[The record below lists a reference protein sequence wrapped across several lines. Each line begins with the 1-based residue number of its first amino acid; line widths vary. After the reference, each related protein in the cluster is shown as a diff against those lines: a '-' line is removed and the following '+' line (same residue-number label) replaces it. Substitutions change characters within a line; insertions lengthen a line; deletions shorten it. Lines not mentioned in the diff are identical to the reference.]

1 MPNRTEPVVGK
12 HSLSQFIRTNCLRQ
26 LAFNLYPDNNDY
38 AQKRAQLQMPYPQ
51 SPRPGL
57 HQVQTAGDE
66 WQAEKLH
73 DLTQTFGPQTII
85 GSAYTLPSGQVRYKE
100 VQLAAH
106 LPTTTPTTFIV
117 ESTFTIG
124 NTFERALGIA
134 SHATQYS
141 LRYGKLRPDII
152 EVLPAATF
160 ASLISADG
168 TVSPLPAGDTRL
180 QVRIIDIKLSAD
192 PSPAYFA
199 EVAFYSM
206 ALAGWLHDQGLSG
219 HFVVVPDAAVWP
231 GTHEAS
237 KLVQVSRQ
245 AQSQAITPTIAQLW
259 KAMQEDLETSPFEV
273 FAFRVRR
280 FFQAD
285 LPTALTN
292 HWSALD
298 FHVDNRCSFCE
309 YLGEDRPPSQHDPK
323 VAPHPNHCLPLAL
336 SQDHLSRV
344 AFVSQGARL
353 SLNQAGVGQV
363 NALAQRQQTD
373 PVFDTHQTLRATRT
387 VVAGRAL
394 SLQSGTVSIPTQTG
408 TSASMPKWAD
418 LRIFLSVDFD
428 IGSAITVAFGL
439 KAFWHEPRAFQSP
452 LTTQRQS
459 KAWQSNAR
467 IVINRDLP
475 TEQHELL
482 AFLQEIHDIIQW
494 SQTQDTQTLAN
505 SLLAGLTPQQQAD
518 YRTRLQV
525 YIWDSL
531 QYDHLA
537 RVIGRH
543 LHAILANQNLSYL
556 AWLFPPE
563 ELLEN
568 PDSIVRRSPI
578 TIVRDVIRSMLAAPI
593 PHYYSL
599 LEVARI
605 FHQAGLPANVA
616 TFNVH
621 PLFATS
627 LSDQIPSE
635 RAHEIW
641 CRITTPRH
649 WQQQMQTYVETVKK
663 RLSALETVAQRLETD
678 LKPRLTQSAPVIQIG
693 PPPRQPSISSDGQLW
708 FAFSKLGKAL
718 EELDVQQVRA
728 MPPHERAAR
737 FKSARLAH
745 RLGGPAEA
753 AALAALGLA
762 PQVGRRVYLLALDSH
777 DVKAK
782 VGDFSFAI
790 SPENVPG
797 FLDRKIAGVV
807 RNTAFD
813 ARVNQQLGNRY
824 WRALVEDLTS
834 VTIAG
839 LDRNNGLIALDAS
852 ARNWPTALDEFHSSG
867 LVDLNQDVVL
877 DPVHNDFFTKK
888 LDATLK
894 AIGNPAIASINPLVT
909 RATGQTG
916 ARARRSRNQVPA
928 AEFLWSP
935 ATLATSTVTRNLANI
950 PAQLTAHGLNL
961 NSSQWQAW
969 HDALT
974 HRARLVWGPPGTGK
988 SRTVRAI
995 AVGAVLE
1002 AIASNRPLRVLVS
1015 AFTYTAIDNV
1025 LLDVARDLA
1034 ALAPGACDVF
1044 RLRSRYQQ
1052 TSGNIAPTIDLE
1064 LNRAFP
1070 SPAVR
1075 TLRGRLQQP
1084 NGVVVVVG
1092 ATSEQVHN
1100 LLTCENGR
1108 ATDEFFDLI
1117 LIDEASQMDVAHAI
1131 LTIAGVA
1138 TGGSVILAGDPLQLP
1153 PIQQAEAP
1161 KDLEDLVGSIYGF
1174 WMKQHQ
1180 IPESPLSVNYRSND
1194 CIVGLARQSGYQSM
1208 LTSHSPSLVLNLLA
1222 PIPTAQPAAWDAR
1235 LFWTHEWA
1243 EILDSARP
1251 AVCFVYDDGRSSQ
1264 RNEFEADAVASM
1276 VLLLHGRMA
1285 DQLRN
1290 ENHPATGQPIAP
1302 TSTAYSTI
1310 DFFGKAVGV
1319 VTPHRAQQGLI
1330 VTRLLQVFGASG
1342 TLAEAI
1348 RESVDTVER
1357 FQGQQRDV
1365 IIASYTLGDPDQI
1378 AEEDEFLMSLNR
1390 FNVIASRARAK
1401 LVVLV
1406 SQEIIGHLAHDIEVL
1421 RDSRLLKLYAEGF
1434 CNNSRPMSLGHIEPG
1449 SASHSVSGTFRWH

>member
-1 MPNRTEPVVGK
+1 MSNRTEPVMGK
-12 HSLSQFIRTNCLRQ
+12 HSLSQFIRTNCIRQ
-26 LAFNLYPDNNDY
+26 LAFNLYPDNHDY
-38 AQKRAQLQMPYPQ
+38 AQKRTQLQMPYPQ

-73 DLTQTFGPQTII
+73 DLTQTFGTQSIV
-85 GSAYTLPSGQVRYKE
+85 GSVYTLQSGQIRYKQI
-100 VQLAAH
+100 QLAAH
-106 LPTTTPTTFIV
+106 LATTTPTKFIV
-117 ESTFTIG
+117 ESTFSIG
-124 NTFERALGIA
+124 NAFQQALGIA
-134 SHATQYS
+134 SHAAQYS
-141 LRYGKLRPDII
+141 LQYGELRPDII

-160 ASLISADG
+160 GSFISADG
-168 TVSPLPAGDTRL
+168 IISPLPAGDMRL
-180 QVRIIDIKLSAD
+180 QLRIIDIKLSAE

-206 ALAGWLHDQGLSG
+206 ALAGWLQDQGLTG
-219 HFVVVPDAAVWP
+219 QFVVVPDAAVWP

-237 KLVQVSRQ
+237 KLVQAGRQ
-245 AQSQAITPTIAQLW
+245 AQQQAITPTIAQLW
-259 KAMQEDLETSPFEV
+259 TAMQEDLETSPFEV

-280 FFQAD
+280 FFQSD
-285 LPTALTN
+285 LPLALAN

-363 NALAQRQQTD
+363 NSLAQRLGTD

-387 VVAGRAL
+387 VVAGRASSLL
-394 SLQSGTVSIPTQTG
+394 SNTVSIPLQTG
-408 TSASMPKWAD
+408 SSASMPKWAD
-418 LRIFLSVDFD
+418 LRLFLSVDFD

-439 KAFWHEPRAFQSP
+439 KAFWHEPRAYQSP
-452 LTTQRQS
+452 LTTAPQNRV
-459 KAWQSNAR
+459 WQSNAR
-467 IVINRDLP
+467 IVIDRNLA

-494 SQTQDTQTLAN
+494 CQMQDTQTLQN
-505 SLLAGLTPQQQAD
+505 PLLAGLTPQRRAD
-518 YRTRLQV
+518 YQTSLQV

-543 LHAILANQNLSYL
+543 LQSILANQDLSYL

-599 LEVARI
+599 LEVARLY
-605 FHQAGLPANVA
+605 HQANLPANVA
-616 TFNVH
+616 AFNVH
-621 PLFATS
+621 PLFATA

-641 CRITTPRH
+641 SRITTPRH

-678 LKPRLTQSAPVIQIG
+678 LKPRLTQTAPVIQIG
-693 PPPRQPSISSDGQLW
+693 PPPRLPSTSSDGQLW
-708 FAFSKLGKAL
+708 FAFARLSKAI

-728 MPPHERAAR
+728 MPAHERAAR
-737 FKSARLAH
+737 FRSARLVQ
-745 RLGGPAEA
+745 RLVGQAEI
-753 AALAALGLA
+753 AALATLGLA
-762 PQVGRRVYLLALDSH
+762 PRVGRRVYQLSSDSH

-782 VGDFSFAI
+782 VGDFSFALA
-790 SPENVPG
+790 PESAPG
-797 FLDRKIAGVV
+797 LLDRKLAGVV
-807 RNTAFD
+807 RNTPFD
-813 ARVNQQLGNRY
+813 AMVTQRLGNRY
-824 WRALVEDLTS
+824 WHALVEELTH
-834 VTIAG
+834 VTIVG
-839 LDRNNGLIALDAS
+839 LDRNNGLIAIDAS
-852 ARNWPTALDEFHSSG
+852 ARNWPTALDDFHASG
-867 LVDLNQDVVL
+867 LIDLDQNVVL

-888 LDATLK
+888 LDATLR
-894 AIGNPAIASINPLVT
+894 AIGNPPIASNNPLVT

-916 ARARRSRNQVPA
+916 IRARRSRNQVPP
-928 AEFLWSP
+928 AEFLWNPS
-935 ATLATSTVTRNLANI
+935 ALAASTVARNLSSI
-950 PAQLTAHGLNL
+950 PAQLTTHGLSL
-961 NSSQWQAW
+961 NGSQWQAW
-969 HDALT
+969 QDALT

-988 SRTVRAI
+988 SRTMRAI
-995 AVGAVLE
+995 AVGAALE

-1025 LLDVARDLA
+1025 LLDIGRDLSI
-1034 ALAPGACDVF
+1034 LAPGSCDVF
-1044 RLRSRYQQ
+1044 RVRSRYQAPP
-1052 TSGNIAPTIDLE
+1052 GNIVPTIDLE
-1064 LNRAFP
+1064 LNRANP
-1070 SPAVR
+1070 STAVR
-1075 TLRGRLQQP
+1075 DLRARLQQV
-1084 NGVVVVVG
+1084 NEVVVVG
-1092 ATSEQVHN
+1092 ATSEQIHN
-1100 LLTCENGR
+1100 LLTTDNGN
-1108 ATDEFFDLI
+1108 ATGEFFDLI

-1131 LTIAGVA
+1131 LTIAGIA
-1138 TGGSVILAGDPLQLP
+1138 AGGSVVLAGDPLQLA

-1161 KDLEDLVGSIYGF
+1161 KGLEYLVGSVYDF
-1174 WMKQHQ
+1174 WKELHQ
-1180 IPESPLSVNYRSND
+1180 IPESPLSINYRSND
-1194 CIVGLARQSGYQSM
+1194 CIVSLARQSGYQST
-1208 LTSHSPSLVLNLLA
+1208 LTSHSPAIELNLLA
-1222 PIPTAQPAAWDAR
+1222 PIPTTQPAGWDAR

-1243 EILDSARP
+1243 EILNPSHP
-1251 AVCFVYDDGRSSQ
+1251 AVCFVYGDGRSSQ
-1264 RNEFEADAVASM
+1264 RNDFEADAVTSM
-1276 VLLLHGRMA
+1276 LVLLHGQMA
-1285 DQLRN
+1285 AQLRN
-1290 ENHPATGQPIAP
+1290 ENHPGTGQPIAP
-1302 TSTAYSTI
+1302 TPTAYAPI
-1310 DFFGKAVGV
+1310 DFFNEAVGV

-1330 VTRLLQVFGASG
+1330 VTRLLQVFGATG
-1342 TLAEAI
+1342 RLAEAI

-1378 AEEDEFLMSLNR
+1378 ANEDEFLMSLNR

-1406 SQEIIGHLAHDIEVL
+1406 SQEVVDHLAHDIDVL
-1421 RDSRLLKLYAEGF
+1421 RESRLLKHYAEGF
-1434 CNNSRPMSLGHIEPG
+1434 CRNSRSMTLGNIVAGGATLSVPG
-1449 SASHSVSGTFRWH
+1449 VFRWH

>member
-26 LAFNLYPDNNDY
+26 LAFNLYPDNSDY

-57 HQVQTAGDE
+57 RQVQTAGDE

-73 DLTQTFGPQTII
+73 DLTQTFGAQSIV
-85 GSAYTLPSGQVRYKE
+85 GSPYTLQSGQARYKQI
-100 VQLAAH
+100 QLATH
-106 LPTTTPTTFIV
+106 LSSTTPTKFIV
-117 ESTFTIG
+117 ESTFSIG
-124 NTFERALGIA
+124 NGFQQALGIVA
-134 SHATQYS
+134 HATQYS
-141 LRYGKLRPDII
+141 LQYGELRPDII

-160 ASLISADG
+160 GSLISADG
-168 TVSPLPAGDTRL
+168 TISPLPAGDTRL
-180 QVRIIDIKLSAD
+180 QLRIIDIKLSAE

-206 ALAGWLHDQGLSG
+206 ALAGWLQDQGLAG
-219 HFVVVPDAAVWP
+219 QFVVVPDAAVWP

-237 KLVQVSRQ
+237 KLVQASRQ
-245 AQSQAITPTIAQLW
+245 AQQQATTPTLAQLW
-259 KAMQEDLETSPFEV
+259 AAMQEDLETSPFEV

-280 FFQAD
+280 FFQSD
-285 LPTALTN
+285 LPTALAN

-323 VAPHPNHCLPLAL
+323 VAPHANHCLPLAL

-363 NALAQRQQTD
+363 NSLAQRLGTD

-387 VVAGRAL
+387 VVAGRAS
-394 SLQSGTVSIPTQTG
+394 SLQSGTVSIPAQTG
-408 TSASMPKWAD
+408 SSASMPKWAD

-439 KAFWHEPRAFQSP
+439 KAFWREPRAFQSP
-452 LTTQRQS
+452 LTAPQQN

-467 IVINRDLP
+467 IVIDRDLA

-494 SQTQDTQTLAN
+494 CQAQDTQTLQN
-505 SLLAGLTPQQQAD
+505 PLLAGLTSQKRAD
-518 YRTRLQV
+518 YQTGLQV

-543 LHAILANQNLSYL
+543 LQAILANQNLSYL

-568 PDSIVRRSPI
+568 PDTIVRRSPI

-599 LEVARI
+599 FEVARI
-605 FHQAGLPANVA
+605 YHQANLPANVA

-621 PLFATS
+621 PLFATA

-641 CRITTPRH
+641 SRITTPRH
-649 WQQQMQTYVETVKK
+649 WQQQMQTYAETVKK

-693 PPPRQPSISSDGQLW
+693 PPPRQPATSSDGQLW
-708 FAFSKLGKAL
+708 FAFAKLSKAL

-728 MPPHERAAR
+728 MPAHERAAR
-737 FKSARLAH
+737 FRSARLVQ
-745 RLGGPAEA
+745 RLVGQAET
-753 AALAALGLA
+753 AALATLGLA
-762 PQVGRRVYLLALDSH
+762 RQVGRRVYLLSPDSH

-782 VGDFSFAI
+782 VGDFSFALA
-790 SPENVPG
+790 PENAPG
-797 FLDRKIAGVV
+797 LLDRKIAGVV

-813 ARVNQQLGNRY
+813 ATVNQRLGNRY
-824 WRALVEDLTS
+824 WHALVEDLTC

-852 ARNWPTALDEFHSSG
+852 ARNWPTALDDFDASG
-867 LVDLNQDVVL
+867 LVNLDQNVVL

-894 AIGNPAIASINPLVT
+894 AIGNPTIASSNPLVT

-916 ARARRSRNQVPA
+916 ARARRSRNQVPP

-935 ATLATSTVTRNLANI
+935 ATLATSAITRNLAGI
-950 PAQLTAHGLNL
+950 PARLTAHGLTL
-961 NSSQWQAW
+961 NTSQWQAW
-969 HDALT
+969 QDALT

-1002 AIASNRPLRVLVS
+1002 ALASNRPLRVLVS

-1025 LLDVARDLA
+1025 LLQVGRDLA

-1044 RLRSRYQQ
+1044 RVRSRYQA
-1052 TSGNIAPTIDLE
+1052 TPGNIAPTIDLE
-1064 LNRAFP
+1064 LNRAQP
-1070 SPAVR
+1070 SPVVR
-1075 TLRGRLQQP
+1075 ALRTRLQQP
-1084 NGVVVVVG
+1084 NGVVVVG

-1100 LLTCENGR
+1100 LLTTENGR

-1131 LTIAGVA
+1131 LTIAGIA
-1138 TGGSVILAGDPLQLP
+1138 TGGSVVLAGDPLQLS

-1161 KDLEDLVGSIYGF
+1161 KGLEDLVGSIYGF
-1174 WMKQHQ
+1174 WKELHQ
-1180 IPESPLSVNYRSND
+1180 IPESALSINYRSND
-1194 CIVGLARQSGYQSM
+1194 CIVGLARQSGYQATLS
-1208 LTSHSPSLVLNLLA
+1208 SHSPSLELNLLA
-1222 PIPTAQPAAWDAR
+1222 PLPTAQPATWDAR

-1243 EILDSARP
+1243 DILNPTRP
-1251 AVCFVYDDGRSSQ
+1251 AVCFVYGDGRSSQ

-1276 VLLLHGRMA
+1276 LLLLHGQMA

-1290 ENHPATGQPIAP
+1290 EKHAGTGQPIAP
-1302 TSTAYSTI
+1302 TSTAYSSI
-1310 DFFGKAVGV
+1310 DFFRKAVGV

-1330 VTRLLQVFGASG
+1330 VTRLLQVFGATG
-1342 TLAEAI
+1342 QLAEAI

-1357 FQGQQRDV
+1357 FQGQQRDI

-1406 SQEIIGHLAHDIEVL
+1406 SQEVIGHLAHDIDVL
-1421 RDSRLLKLYAEGF
+1421 RESRLLKLYAEGF
-1434 CNNSRPMSLGHIEPG
+1434 CNNARPMLLSYID
-1449 SASHSVSGTFRWH
+1449 ASGVTHSVPGTFRWH

>member
-57 HQVQTAGDE
+57 RQVQTAGDE

-73 DLTQTFGPQTII
+73 DLTQTFGAQSIV
-85 GSAYTLPSGQVRYKE
+85 GSPYTLPSGQVRYKQI
-100 VQLAAH
+100 QLSAH
-106 LPTTTPTTFIV
+106 LQSTAPTKFIV
-117 ESTFTIG
+117 ESTFDIG
-124 NTFERALGIA
+124 GTFQQALGVAI
-134 SHATQYS
+134 HAAQY
-141 LRYGKLRPDII
+141 LLQYGELRPDII

-160 ASLISADG
+160 SSLISADG
-168 TVSPLPAGDTRL
+168 TISPLPSSDARRQL
-180 QVRIIDIKLSAD
+180 RIIDIKLSAE

-199 EVAFYSM
+199 EVAYYSM
-206 ALAGWLHDQGLSG
+206 ALAGWLHDQGLDG
-219 HFVVVPDAAVWP
+219 QFVVVPDAAVWP

-237 KLVQVSRQ
+237 KLVQASRRAQQQ
-245 AQSQAITPTIAQLW
+245 AVTPTTGQLW
-259 KAMQEDLETSPFEV
+259 QAMQEDLETSPFEV

-280 FFQAD
+280 FFQSD
-285 LPTALTN
+285 LPTALAN
-292 HWSALD
+292 HWSTLD

-323 VAPHPNHCLPLAL
+323 VAPHANHCLPLAL

-353 SLNQAGVGQV
+353 SLNHAGVGHV
-363 NALAQRQQTD
+363 NSLAQRLGND

-387 VVAGRAL
+387 VVAGRAS
-394 SLQSGTVSIPTQTG
+394 SLQSGTVSIPAQAG
-408 TSASMPKWAD
+408 SSASMPKWAD
-418 LRIFLSVDFD
+418 LRIFLSADFD

-439 KAFWHEPRAFQSP
+439 KAFWHEPRAYQSP
-452 LTTQRQS
+452 LTAQRQS
-459 KAWQSNAR
+459 RAWQSNAR
-467 IVINRDLP
+467 IVIDRDLA

-494 SQTQDTQTLAN
+494 CQTQDSQTLQKP
-505 SLLAGLTPQQQAD
+505 LLAGLTPQQRSD
-518 YRTRLQV
+518 YQTSLQV

-543 LHAILANQNLSYL
+543 LQAILANKNLSYL

-599 LEVARI
+599 LEVARLY
-605 FHQAGLPANVA
+605 HQASLPPNVA
-616 TFNVH
+616 AFSIH
-621 PLFATS
+621 PLFATA

-641 CRITTPRH
+641 SRITTPRH

-663 RLSALETVAQRLETD
+663 RLSALETVSQRLETD
-678 LKPRLTQSAPVIQIG
+678 LRPRLTQGAPVIRIG

-728 MPPHERAAR
+728 MPAHERAAR
-737 FKSARLAH
+737 FRSARLVQ
-745 RLGGPAEA
+745 RLVGQAET
-753 AALAALGLA
+753 AALATLGLL
-762 PQVGRRVYLLALDSH
+762 PQVGRRVYLLSPDSH

-790 SPENVPG
+790 SPEDAPG
-797 FLDRKIAGVV
+797 LLDRKIAGVV

-824 WRALVEDLTS
+824 WRALVEGLTS
-834 VTIAG
+834 VTISG

-852 ARNWPTALDEFHSSG
+852 ARNWPTALDEFHASG
-867 LVDLNQDVVL
+867 LVNLDQDVVL
-877 DPVHNDFFTKK
+877 DPVHNDFFTRK
-888 LDATLK
+888 LDVTLT
-894 AIGNPAIASINPLVT
+894 AIGNPAIASSNPLVT

-935 ATLATSTVTRNLANI
+935 LTLATSAIARNLANI
-950 PAQLTAHGLNL
+950 PAQLTGHGLNL
-961 NSSQWQAW
+961 NTSQWQAW
-969 HDALT
+969 RDALT

-995 AVGAVLE
+995 AVGAVLD
-1002 AIASNRPLRVLVS
+1002 AITSNRPVRVLIT

-1025 LLDVARDLA
+1025 LLEVGQDLA
-1034 ALAPGACDVF
+1034 ALVPGACEVF
-1044 RLRSRYQQ
+1044 RVRSRYQAPP
-1052 TSGNIAPTIDLE
+1052 GNIAPTIDLE
-1064 LNRAFP
+1064 LNGAFP
-1070 SPAVR
+1070 STGVR
-1075 TLRGRLQQP
+1075 ALRARLQQP
-1084 NGVVVVVG
+1084 NGAVVVG

-1100 LLTCENGR
+1100 LLTSENGN
-1108 ATDEFFDLI
+1108 ATNEFFDLI
-1117 LIDEASQMDVAHAI
+1117 LIDEASQMDVGHAI
-1131 LTIAGVA
+1131 LAIASVA
-1138 TGGSVILAGDPLQLP
+1138 AGGSVVLAGDPLQLP

-1161 KDLEDLVGSIYGF
+1161 KDLEYLVGSVYGF
-1174 WMKQHQ
+1174 WKEVHQ
-1180 IPESPLSVNYRSND
+1180 IPESPLSLNYRSND
-1194 CIVGLARQSGYQSM
+1194 CIVGLARQSGYQAT
-1208 LTSHSPSLVLNLLA
+1208 LTSHSPSLELNLLA
-1222 PIPTAQPAAWDAR
+1222 PIPTAQPEFWDAR
-1235 LFWTHEWA
+1235 LHWTPEWA
-1243 EILDSARP
+1243 DMLSPVHP

-1264 RNEFEADAVASM
+1264 RNEFEADAVAAMLS
-1276 VLLLHGRMA
+1276 LLHGRMA

-1290 ENHPATGQPIAP
+1290 ENHAGTGQPIPPGA
-1302 TSTAYSTI
+1302 TAYSAT
-1310 DFFGKAVGV
+1310 DFFRKAVGV
-1319 VTPHRAQQGLI
+1319 VTPHRAQQALI
-1330 VTRLLQVFGASG
+1330 VTRLLQVFGATG
-1342 TLAEAI
+1342 ALAEAI
-1348 RESVDTVER
+1348 RGSVDTVER
-1357 FQGQQRDV
+1357 FQGQQRDI

-1406 SQEIIGHLAHDIEVL
+1406 SQEVIGHLAHDIDVL
-1421 RDSRLLKLYAEGF
+1421 RESRLLKLYAEGF
-1434 CNNSRPMSLGHIEPG
+1434 CSNSRPMSLGYIEPSG
-1449 SASHSVSGTFRWH
+1449 GTKSVPGTFRWR

>member
-26 LAFNLYPDNNDY
+26 LAFNLYPDNDDY

-57 HQVQTAGDE
+57 HQVQKAGEE

-73 DLTQTFGPQTII
+73 DLTQTFGAQSIV
-85 GSAYTLPSGQVRYKE
+85 GSPYALQSGQVRYKQI
-100 VQLAAH
+100 QLAAH
-106 LPTTTPTTFIV
+106 LSSTTPTKFIV
-117 ESTFTIG
+117 ESMFGVG
-124 NTFERALGIA
+124 NTFQQALGIVD
-134 SHATQYS
+134 HAARYS
-141 LRYGKLRPDII
+141 LQYAELRPDII

-160 ASLISADG
+160 ASHLSADG
-168 TVSPLPAGDTRL
+168 TISALPAGDTRL
-180 QVRIIDIKLSAD
+180 QLRIIDIKLSAE

-206 ALAGWLHDQGLSG
+206 ALAGWLHDQGLNG
-219 HFVVVPDAAVWP
+219 QFVVVPDAAVWP

-237 KLVQVSRQ
+237 KLVQASRQ
-245 AQSQAITPTIAQLW
+245 ARQQAATPTIAHLW
-259 KAMQEDLETSPFEV
+259 AAMQEDLETSPFEV

-280 FFQAD
+280 FFQSD
-285 LPTALTN
+285 LPTALAT

-309 YLGEDRPPSQHDPK
+309 YLGEERPPSQHDSK

-353 SLNQAGVGQV
+353 SLNRAGVDQV
-363 NALAQRQQTD
+363 NALAQRPGTD

-387 VVAGRAL
+387 VVAGRAS
-394 SLQSGTVSIPTQTG
+394 SLQSGTVSIPAQTG
-408 TSASMPKWAD
+408 SSASMPKWAD
-418 LRIFLSVDFD
+418 LRMFLSVDFD
-428 IGSAITVAFGL
+428 IGSAITVAFGW
-439 KAFWHEPRAFQSP
+439 KAFWHEPRGYHSP
-452 LTTQRQS
+452 LTAQRQN
-459 KAWQSNAR
+459 KIWQSNAR
-467 IVINRDLP
+467 IVIDRDYA

-494 SQTQDTQTLAN
+494 CQTQDAQTLQN
-505 SLLAGLTPQQQAD
+505 PLLAGLTPQQRAD
-518 YRTRLQV
+518 YHTSLQV
-525 YIWDSL
+525 YVWDSL

-537 RVIGRH
+537 RVVGRH
-543 LHAILANQNLSYL
+543 LQAILANQNLSYL

-599 LEVARI
+599 FEVARLY
-605 FHQAGLPANVA
+605 HQANLPANVA
-616 TFNVH
+616 GFNVH
-621 PLFATS
+621 PLFATA

-641 CRITTPRH
+641 SRIKTPRH
-649 WQQQMQTYVETVKK
+649 YQQQMQTYIETVKK
-663 RLSALETVAQRLETD
+663 RLSALETVTQRLETD

-728 MPPHERAAR
+728 MPAHERADR
-737 FKSARLAH
+737 FRSARLVQ
-745 RLGGPAEA
+745 RLRGPAET

-762 PQVGRRVYLLALDSH
+762 PQAGRRVYLLSPDSY

-790 SPENVPG
+790 SPEGAPG
-797 FLDRKIAGVV
+797 LLDRKVAGVV

-824 WRALVEDLTS
+824 WRALVESLTS
-834 VTIAG
+834 VTISG
-839 LDRNNGLIALDAS
+839 LDRNTGLIALDAS
-852 ARNWPTALDEFHSSG
+852 ARNWPTVLDEFHASG
-867 LVDLNQDVVL
+867 LVDLEQNVVL
-877 DPVHNDFFTKK
+877 DPVHNDFFTDK
-888 LDATLK
+888 LDATLR
-894 AIGNPAIASINPLVT
+894 AIGNPTIAYSNPLVT
-909 RATGQTG
+909 RATGQAG
-916 ARARRSRNQVPA
+916 ARARRSHNQVPA
-928 AEFLWSP
+928 AEFLWRP
-935 ATLATSTVTRNLANI
+935 GMLARSAVTRNLANI
-950 PAQLTAHGLNL
+950 PARLTAYGITLNE
-961 NSSQWQAW
+961 SQWQAW
-969 HDALT
+969 KEALT
-974 HRARLVWGPPGTGK
+974 NRVRLVWGPPGTGK

-1002 AIASNRPLRVLVS
+1002 ALSSNRPLRVLVS

-1034 ALAPGACDVF
+1034 ALASGACDVF

-1052 TSGNIAPTIDLE
+1052 APGNIAPAVDLE

-1070 SPAVR
+1070 SPTVLS
-1075 TLRGRLQQP
+1075 LRRRLEQP
-1084 NGVVVVVG
+1084 NGVVVVG

-1108 ATDEFFDLI
+1108 ATNQFFDLI

-1131 LTIAGVA
+1131 LTIAGIA
-1138 TGGSVILAGDPLQLP
+1138 ADGSVILAGDPLQLP
-1153 PIQQAEAP
+1153 PIHQAEAP
-1161 KDLEDLVGSIYGF
+1161 KDLGDLVGSIYGF
-1174 WMKQHQ
+1174 WKRMHQ
-1180 IPESPLSVNYRSND
+1180 VPESPLTINYRSND
-1194 CIVGLARQSGYQSM
+1194 CIVGLARQSGYRST
-1208 LTSHSPSLVLNLLA
+1208 LSSHSPSLELNLLA
-1222 PIPTAQPAAWDAR
+1222 PLPTARPATWNPR
-1235 LFWTHEWA
+1235 LFWTQEWA
-1243 EILDSARP
+1243 DILNPAHP
-1251 AVCFVYDDGRSSQ
+1251 AVCFVYGDGRSSQ
-1264 RNEFEADAVASM
+1264 RNDFEADAVASM
-1276 VLLLHGRMA
+1276 LLLLHGRMA
-1285 DQLRN
+1285 NQLRN
-1290 ENHPATGQPIAP
+1290 ENHPGTGQPITP
-1302 TSTAYSTI
+1302 TSTAYLPV
-1310 DFFGKAVGV
+1310 DFFRRAVGV

-1330 VTRLLQVFGASG
+1330 VTRLLEVFGATG
-1342 TLAEAI
+1342 QLAAEI
-1348 RESVDTVER
+1348 RDSVDTVER

-1406 SQEIIGHLAHDIEVL
+1406 SQEVIGHLAHDIVVL
-1421 RDSRLLKLYAEGF
+1421 RESRLLKLYAEGF
-1434 CNNSRPMSLGHIEPG
+1434 CNSLRPMLLGYIDADG
-1449 SASHSVSGTFRWH
+1449 VTHSVPGTFRWR

>member
-1 MPNRTEPVVGK
+1 MPKRTEPVVGK

-57 HQVQTAGDE
+57 PQVQEAGE
-66 WQAEKLH
+66 KWQAEKLS
-73 DLTQTFGPQTII
+73 DLTQTFGPQSIV
-85 GSAYTLPSGQVRYKE
+85 GSPYTLASGQIRYKPIE
-100 VQLAAH
+100 LAVH
-106 LPTTTPTTFIV
+106 LQSTIPTKFIV
-117 ESTFTIG
+117 ESTFGIG
-124 NTFERALGIA
+124 NTFQQALGIA
-134 SHATQYS
+134 SHTTQYS
-141 LRYGKLRPDII
+141 LQYGELRPDII
-152 EVLPAATF
+152 EVLHAGTF
-160 ASLISADG
+160 PSLISADG
-168 TVSPLPAGDTRL
+168 TVSPLPSGDARRQL
-180 QVRIIDIKLSAD
+180 RIIDIKLSAE

-199 EVAFYSM
+199 EVTFYSM
-206 ALAGWLHDQGLSG
+206 ALAGWLNDQGLSAQ
-219 HFVVVPDAAVWP
+219 FVVVPNAAVWP

-237 KLVQVSRQ
+237 KLVQETRQ
-245 AQSQAITPTIAQLW
+245 AQAQGITATTSQLW
-259 KAMQEDLETSPFEV
+259 KAMQEDLEGSPFEV

-280 FFQAD
+280 FFQSD
-285 LPTALTN
+285 LPMALAK
-292 HWSALD
+292 HWSNLD

-309 YLGEDRPPSQHDPK
+309 YLGEERPASQLDPK

-353 SLNQAGVGQV
+353 SLNHAGVGQV
-363 NALAQRQQTD
+363 NSLAQRLGND

-387 VVAGRAL
+387 VVAGRAS
-394 SLQSGTVSIPTQTG
+394 SLQSGTVSIPAQTG
-408 TSASMPKWAD
+408 SSASMPKWAD

-439 KAFWHEPRAFQSP
+439 KAFWHEPRPYQSP
-452 LTTQRQS
+452 LTTQRQN
-459 KAWQSNAR
+459 KIWQSNAR
-467 IVINRDLP
+467 IVIDRNLAI
-475 TEQHELL
+475 EQQELL
-482 AFLQEIHDIIQW
+482 AFLQEIHNILQW
-494 SQTQDTQTLAN
+494 CQTQDAQTLQHPVLAN
-505 SLLAGLTPQQQAD
+505 LTPQHRAD
-518 YRTRLQV
+518 YQTSLQV

-537 RVIGRH
+537 RVVGRH
-543 LHAILANQNLSYL
+543 LQAILANQNLSYL

-578 TIVRDVIRSMLAAPI
+578 TIVRDVIRSTLAAPI

-599 LEVARI
+599 LEVARLY
-605 FHQAGLPANVA
+605 HQTSLPANVA

-621 PLFATS
+621 PLFATA

-641 CRITTPRH
+641 SRIKTPRH
-649 WQQQMQTYVETVKK
+649 WQQQMQTYIETVKK

-678 LKPRLTQSAPVIQIG
+678 LKPRLTQSAPIIKIG

-728 MPPHERAAR
+728 MPAHERAAR
-737 FKSARLAH
+737 FRSARLVQ
-745 RLGGPAEA
+745 RLVGPAEK
-753 AALAALGLA
+753 AALATFGLN
-762 PQVGRRVYLLALDSH
+762 PRVGRRVYLLSPDSH

-790 SPENVPG
+790 APENSPG
-797 FLDRKIAGVV
+797 LLDRKIAGVV
-807 RNTAFD
+807 RNTVFD
-813 ARVNQQLGNRY
+813 ARVTQQLGNRY
-824 WRALVEDLTS
+824 WHTLVEDVTS

-839 LDRNNGLIALDAS
+839 LDRNNGLIVLDAS
-852 ARNWPTALDEFHSSG
+852 ARNWPTAVDEFHGSG
-867 LVDLNQDVVL
+867 LVNLDQNVVL

-888 LDATLK
+888 LDATLR
-894 AIGNPAIASINPLVT
+894 AIGNPAIASTNPLVT

-928 AEFLWSP
+928 AEFLWAP
-935 ATLATSTVTRNLANI
+935 ATLAISTVGRSLANI
-950 PAQLTAHGLNL
+950 RAQLMAYGLSL
-961 NSSQWQAW
+961 NTPQWQAW
-969 HDALT
+969 QEALT
-974 HRARLVWGPPGTGK
+974 HRARLIWGPPGTGK

-1002 AIASNRPLRVLVS
+1002 AIASKRHLRVLIS

-1025 LLDVARDLA
+1025 LLDVGGDLA

-1044 RLRSRYQQ
+1044 RIRSRYQQ
-1052 TSGNIAPTIDLE
+1052 TPSNIAPTIDLE
-1064 LNRAFP
+1064 LNRAVP
-1070 SPAVR
+1070 SLQVR
-1075 TLRGRLQQP
+1075 ALRARLQQP
-1084 NGVVVVVG
+1084 MGVVVVG

-1100 LLTCENGR
+1100 LLTAENGP
-1108 ATDEFFDLI
+1108 ATAEFFDLI
-1117 LIDEASQMDVAHAI
+1117 LIDEASQMDVGHAI
-1131 LTIAGVA
+1131 LSFAGVA
-1138 TGGSVILAGDPLQLP
+1138 MGGSIVLAGDPLQLP
-1153 PIQQAEAP
+1153 PVQQAEAP
-1161 KDLEDLVGSIYGF
+1161 KGLEELVGSVYRF
-1174 WMKQHQ
+1174 WKELHR
-1180 IPESPLSVNYRSND
+1180 IPESPLSINYRSND
-1194 CIVGLARQSGYQSM
+1194 CIVGLARQSGYQST
-1208 LTSHSPSLVLNLLA
+1208 LTSHSPFLELNLLA
-1222 PIPTAQPAAWDAR
+1222 PIPTAQPASWDTR

-1243 EILDSARP
+1243 EILSPAHP
-1251 AVCFVYDDGRSSQ
+1251 AVCFVYGDGRSSQ

-1276 VLLLHGRMA
+1276 LLLLHGQMA

-1290 ENHPATGQPIAP
+1290 ENDAGTGQPIP
-1302 TSTAYSTI
+1302 LTTTAYSTS
-1310 DFFGKAVGV
+1310 DFFRKAVGV

-1330 VTRLLQVFGASG
+1330 VTRLLQVFGATG
-1342 TLAEAI
+1342 ALAEAI

-1357 FQGQQRDV
+1357 FQGQQRDI

-1401 LVVLV
+1401 LVILV
-1406 SQEIIGHLAHDIEVL
+1406 SQEVIGHLAHDIDVL
-1421 RDSRLLKLYAEGF
+1421 RQSRLLKLYAESF
-1434 CNNSRPMSLGHIEPG
+1434 CSNARPMLLAYIDAAGIMQSVPG
-1449 SASHSVSGTFRWH
+1449 TLRWR

>member
-1 MPNRTEPVVGK
+1 M
-12 HSLSQFIRTNCLRQ
+12 
-26 LAFNLYPDNNDY
+26 AFNLYPDNNDY

-57 HQVQTAGDE
+57 PQVQRAGDE

-73 DLTQTFGPQTII
+73 DLTQTFGAQSIV
-85 GSAYTLPSGQVRYKE
+85 GSAYTLQSGQVRYKQI
-100 VQLAAH
+100 QLAAH
-106 LPTTTPTTFIV
+106 LSKTTPTKFIV
-117 ESTFTIG
+117 ESTLSIG
-124 NTFERALGIA
+124 KTFQQALGVVG
-134 SHATQYS
+134 HATQYS
-141 LRYGKLRPDII
+141 LQYSELRPDII
-152 EVLPAATF
+152 EVLPAAKF
-160 ASLISADG
+160 PSFISADG
-168 TVSPLPAGDTRL
+168 SISSLPSGDARRQL
-180 QVRIIDIKLSAD
+180 RIIDIKLSAD

-206 ALAGWLHDQGLSG
+206 ALAGWLHDQGLAG
-219 HFVVVPDAAVWP
+219 QFVVVPDAAVWP

-237 KLVQVSRQ
+237 KLVQASRQ
-245 AQSQAITPTIAQLW
+245 AQRQGVTPSTAQLW
-259 KAMQEDLETSPFEV
+259 AAMQEDLETSPFEV

-280 FFQAD
+280 FFQSD
-285 LPTALTN
+285 LPRALAS
-292 HWSALD
+292 HWSALE

-323 VAPHPNHCLPLAL
+323 VAPHDNHCLPLAL

-353 SLNQAGVGQV
+353 SLNQAGVGHV
-363 NALAQRQQTD
+363 KSLAQCLGTD

-387 VVAGRAL
+387 VVAGRAS
-394 SLQSGTVSIPTQTG
+394 SLQSGTVTIPAQTG
-408 TSASMPKWAD
+408 SSASMPKWAD

-452 LTTQRQS
+452 LTSPRQNR
-459 KAWQSNAR
+459 AWRSNAR
-467 IVINRDLP
+467 IVIDRDLAS
-475 TEQHELL
+475 EEHELL

-494 SQTQDTQTLAN
+494 CQTQDARTLQN
-505 SLLAGLTPQQQAD
+505 PLLAGLTPQRRPD
-518 YRTRLQV
+518 YQTSLQV

-531 QYDHLA
+531 QYDHLT

-543 LHAILANQNLSYL
+543 LQAILANQNLSYL

-599 LEVARI
+599 FEVARLY
-605 FHQAGLPANVA
+605 HQPSLPASVA

-641 CRITTPRH
+641 SRITTPRH

-693 PPPRQPSISSDGQLW
+693 PPSRQPSTSSDGQLW
-708 FAFSKLGKAL
+708 FAFTKLSKAL
-718 EELDVQQVRA
+718 EELDVQHVRA
-728 MPPHERAAR
+728 MPAHERAAR
-737 FKSARLAH
+737 FRSARLVQRLVGQPETDALA
-745 RLGGPAEA
+745 RLG
-753 AALAALGLA
+753 LV
-762 PQVGRRVYLLALDSH
+762 PQVGRRVYLLSPDSH

-782 VGDFSFAI
+782 VGDFSFALV
-790 SPENVPG
+790 PENAPG
-797 FLDRKIAGVV
+797 LLDRKIAGVV

-813 ARVNQQLGNRY
+813 ATVNQRLGKRY
-824 WRALVEDLTS
+824 WHALVEDLTC

-852 ARNWPTALDEFHSSG
+852 ALNWPTALDEFQASG
-867 LVDLNQDVVL
+867 LVNLEQNVVL

-888 LDATLK
+888 LDVTLK
-894 AIGNPAIASINPLVT
+894 AIGNPTIASSKPLVM
-909 RATGQTG
+909 RATGQAG
-916 ARARRSRNQVPA
+916 ARARRSRKQVPA

-935 ATLATSTVTRNLANI
+935 ATLATSVVSRSLGNVR
-950 PAQLTAHGLNL
+950 AQLTTHGLTL
-961 NSSQWQAW
+961 NNGQWQAW
-969 HDALT
+969 QDALT

-1002 AIASNRPLRVLVS
+1002 ALESNRPFRVLVS

-1025 LLDVARDLA
+1025 LLEIARDLA

-1044 RLRSRYQQ
+1044 RVRSRYQANP
-1052 TSGNIAPTIDLE
+1052 GNIAPTIDLE
-1064 LNRAFP
+1064 LNKGVPSLVLRA
-1070 SPAVR
+1070 
-1075 TLRGRLQQP
+1075 LRARLQQP
-1084 NGVVVVVG
+1084 NGVVVVG

-1100 LLTCENGR
+1100 LLTTENGR
-1108 ATDEFFDLI
+1108 ATSEFFDLI
-1117 LIDEASQMDVAHAI
+1117 LIDEASQMDVAHSILAI
-1131 LTIAGVA
+1131 ASIAN
-1138 TGGSVILAGDPLQLP
+1138 GGSVVLAGDPLQLS

-1161 KDLEDLVGSIYGF
+1161 KGLEDFVGSIYGF
-1174 WMKQHQ
+1174 WKELHQ

-1194 CIVGLARQSGYQSM
+1194 CIVGLARQSGYQAT
-1208 LTSHSPSLVLNLLA
+1208 LTSHSPALELNFLS
-1222 PIPTAQPAAWDAR
+1222 PTPTAQPATWDAR

-1243 EILDSARP
+1243 DILNPSRP
-1251 AVCFVYDDGRSSQ
+1251 AVCFVYEDGRSSQ
-1264 RNEFEADAVASM
+1264 RNDFEADAVASM
-1276 VLLLHGRMA
+1276 LLLLHGQMA

-1290 ENHPATGQPIAP
+1290 ENDAGTGQPIPP
-1302 TSTAYSTI
+1302 TTTAYSAI
-1310 DFFGKAVGV
+1310 DFFRKAVGV
-1319 VTPHRAQQGLI
+1319 VTPHRAQQALI
-1330 VTRLLQVFGASG
+1330 VTRLLQVFGATG
-1342 TLAEAI
+1342 ALAEAI

-1357 FQGQQRDV
+1357 FQGQQRDI
-1365 IIASYTLGDPDQI
+1365 IIASYSLGDPDQI

-1401 LVVLV
+1401 FVVLV
-1406 SQEIIGHLAHDIEVL
+1406 SEEVIGHLAHDIAVL
-1421 RDSRLLKLYAEGF
+1421 RESRLLKYFAESF
-1434 CNNSRPMSLGHIEPG
+1434 CGNVRPMSLGYHGSNGRVDVPG
-1449 SASHSVSGTFRWH
+1449 EFRWA